1 MSPWTCSPVKRIFD
15 CACVLLALPLITPVF
30 ALVALV
36 VRFTS
41 PGPALFRQQR
51 MGKLGQSF
59 TILKFRT
66 MLHLKSGS
74 HRAVATVG
82 DQSFTPVGRVLR
94 RWKLDE
100 LPQLFNVLLGHMS
113 LVGPRPKMLD
123 HSTSLLPCRPGIT
136 GAATIA
142 FAREEVALNK
152 VPQERLDDLYH
163 CTVLPAKQSLDDK
176 YMSCATLASDVRLL
190 VNTVLRR
197 WDTSYLNNLIARA
210 VFQQEGGTPSN
221 EASQEWSSTTSK
233 VEVPLTTPAVS
244 TNRAEAV

>member
-1 MSPWTCSPVKRIFD
+1 MTKSIFD
-15 CACVLLALPLITPVF
+15 CTCVVLALPLLIPAFAVIALAVRLTSQGPV
-30 ALVALV
+30 
-36 VRFTS
+36 
-41 PGPALFRQQR
+41 LFRQQR
-51 MGKLGQSF
+51 MGKLGQNF

-66 MLHLKSGS
+66 MVHLKSGS
-74 HRAVATVG
+74 HRAVATVSG
-82 DQSFTPVGRVLR
+82 QSFTPVGRVLR

-100 LPQLFNVLLGHMS
+100 LPQVFNVLQGHMS
-113 LVGPRPKMLD
+113 LVGPRPKILD
-123 HSTSLLPCRPGIT
+123 HSTSMLPCRPGIT

-142 FAREEVALNK
+142 FAREEIALSK
-152 VPQERLDDLYH
+152 VPKERLDDLYH
-163 CTVLPAKQSLDDK
+163 GTVLPAKQSLDDK

-221 EASQEWSSTTSK
+221 EASQEWSSNTSK
-233 VEVPLTTPAVS
+233 VEVPLTTPAGS